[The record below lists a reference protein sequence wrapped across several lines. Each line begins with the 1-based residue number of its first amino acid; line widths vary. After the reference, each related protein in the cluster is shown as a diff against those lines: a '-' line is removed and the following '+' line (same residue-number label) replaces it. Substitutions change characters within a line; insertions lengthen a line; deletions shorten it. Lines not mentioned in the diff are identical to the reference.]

1 MLRRRVL
8 RAQSGLLSVNTCAL
22 NPARMKKKNDPAAEA
37 QSELPAGPAKV
48 RVLLVDDHPLLR
60 RGLRTLIDQN
70 SRYEVCAEAADAPH
84 ALEMLRQHQ
93 PDMAVVDITLNSTN
107 GIELTKNLCAQ
118 KPGLQVLIMSVHDEQ
133 FYAERALRAGARG
146 YLMKNMAGEEVFTAL
161 DRIRSGVLYVSPA
174 LKEKMLHRFV
184 NGQPQALVSPVQTLS
199 DREMEVFEL
208 IGEGF
213 STQAI
218 ASRLHLSVKTIDS
231 YREHIKTKL
240 NLSSGSDLLRHA
252 IQWMKS
258 ESRL

>member
-1 MLRRRVL
+1 
-8 RAQSGLLSVNTCAL
+8 
-22 NPARMKKKNDPAAEA
+22 MKKKSSPPEA
-37 QSELPAGPAKV
+37 KPEVPAGPAKV

-60 RGLRTLIDQN
+60 RGLRTLIDQHPG
-70 SRYEVCAEAADAPH
+70 YEVCGEAADAPR
-84 ALEMLRQHQ
+84 ALEMLRRHL
-93 PDMAVVDITLNSTN
+93 PDMAVVDITLDSTN

-118 KPGLQVLIMSVHDEQ
+118 KPGLQVLIMSVHEEQ

-161 DRIRSGVLYVSPA
+161 DRIRTGVPYVSQA
-174 LKEKMLHRFV
+174 LREKMLHRFV
-184 NGQPQALVSPVQTLS
+184 NGQPDALVSPLQMLS

-208 IGEGF
+208 VGEGF

-218 ASRLHLSVKTIDS
+218 ATRLHLSVKTIDS

-240 NLSSGSDLLRHA
+240 NLASGSELLRHA

-258 ESRL
+258 ASRI